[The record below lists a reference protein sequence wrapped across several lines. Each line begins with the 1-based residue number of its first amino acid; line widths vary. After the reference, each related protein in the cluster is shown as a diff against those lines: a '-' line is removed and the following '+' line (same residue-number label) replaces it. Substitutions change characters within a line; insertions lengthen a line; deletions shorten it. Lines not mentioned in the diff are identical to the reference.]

1 MSDQLFRLP
10 QPQSSSPV
18 STDEAV
24 RASYDAEL
32 LRDAARTP
40 TAGEAS
46 LVEQRGY
53 RDDAALARTTN
64 HEAYLRFFACMLVGG
79 LVAKAVTASTPVG
92 LALVGGLALASWLER
107 EQARKSR
114 RTRASHEPR
123 PGRAAM
129 LPTAVGVTS

>member
-1 MSDQLFRLP
+1 M
-10 QPQSSSPV
+10 
-18 STDEAV
+18 

-64 HEAYLRFFACMLVGG
+64 HEAYLRFFACLLVGG

-92 LALVGGLALASWLER
+92 LALVGGLALVSWIER
-107 EQARKSR
+107 EQARRSR
-114 RTRASHEPR
+114 RTRVPQ
-123 PGRAAM
+123 GRAPM

>member
-1 MSDQLFRLP
+1 LAMSDQLFRLP
-10 QPQSSSPV
+10 QPRSSSPV
-18 STDEAV
+18 STDEAM

-64 HEAYLRFFACMLVGG
+64 HEAYLRFFACLLVGG

-92 LALVGGLALASWLER
+92 LALVGGLALVSWIER
-107 EQARKSR
+107 EQARRSR
-114 RTRASHEPR
+114 RTRVPQ
-123 PGRAAM
+123 GRAPM